1 MDFRFYLSLFLRRI
15 HYFLILFLL
24 GSGIGLT
31 LARVLPPVYVAEARL
46 LVESEQIPGNLAAS
60 TVQTQATEQ
69 LQIIQQRIL
78 TRAQLLE
85 MANELEIYAGSPPS
99 QRMSADEIVTD
110 LRDRIRINTTG
121 GGQGGSGQQATIVRV
136 SFEAPTAQLS
146 SVVTNEL
153 VTLILQE
160 DVRMR
165 TGLAGQTL
173 DFFVQEVERL
183 DRELSDLGAEILK
196 FQEENLTSLPE
207 SLTFRRTQQATNEG
221 RLQQLDRDDAALRDR
236 LNRLVQLKASGG
248 SLPSTQGANTTPE
261 QRQLQTLKDQLAN
274 SLTVLSPTNP
284 KIPPLRA
291 QIAALEKVVNE
302 QLAGGALDA
311 AGQQLSALDI
321 QIADLEGQ
329 LKFNASVRADLEAEQ
344 EDLRLSIEA
353 TPGNAIKLDT
363 LNRDYA
369 ALRTQYDTA
378 VANKARAETGDMIEA
393 LSKGQRISVI
403 EQAVTPLQPTSPNRL
418 AIAAGGVGGGL
429 ALGLGLV
436 VLLELL
442 NSSIRRPVDLTAKLG
457 ITPFGTLPLLRSRS
471 QIRRRRIVMGAA
483 FAVVMVAIP
492 AALWVVHTQVTPLD
506 LLLNRVLDRVGLA
519 DLSVPA
525 DLPAGPVV
533 PVMRSV

>member
-15 HYFLILFLL
+15 HYFLIPFAV
-24 GSGIGLT
+24 GSAIGLT
-31 LARVLPPVYVAEARL
+31 LSRVLPPVYVAEARL

-78 TRAQLLE
+78 TRAQLLD
-85 MANELEIYAGSPPS
+85 MANELKIYAATTPS
-99 QRMSADEIVTD
+99 QRMSADDIVTD
-110 LRDRIRINTTG
+110 LRKRININTSG
-121 GGQGGSGQQATIVRV
+121 GGQGGSGQQATIVTV
-136 SFEAPTAQLS
+136 SFEAPDAQLS
-146 SVVTNEL
+146 SAVTNDL

-160 DVRMR
+160 DVQMR

-173 DFFVQEVERL
+173 DFFVQEVDRL
-183 DRELSDLGAEILK
+183 DKELAVRGAGILK
-196 FQEENLTSLPE
+196 FQEENLTSLPD
-207 SLTFRRTQQATNEG
+207 SLAFRRTQQSTNQG

-236 LNRLVQLKASGG
+236 HDRLVQLRASGG
-248 SLPSTQGANTTPE
+248 SLASTQGQNQTPE
-261 QRQLQTLKDQLAN
+261 QRQLQGLKDQLAS
-274 SLTVLSPTNP
+274 SLLVLSPTNP
-284 KIPPLRA
+284 KIPPLRV

-329 LKFNASVRADLEAEQ
+329 LKFNTDVRVQIDAEQ
-344 EDLRLSIEA
+344 EELRISIEA
-353 TPGNAIKLDT
+353 TPGNAIRLDT

-369 ALRTQYDTA
+369 ALRAQYDQA
-378 VANKARAETGDMIEA
+378 VANKARAETGDMIET

-403 EQAVTPLQPTSPNRL
+403 EQAVTPLEPTSPNRL

-429 ALGLGLV
+429 AAGLGLV
-436 VLLELL
+436 FLLELL
-442 NSSIRRPVDLTAKLG
+442 NSAIRRPVDLTAKLG
-457 ITPFGTLPLLRSRS
+457 ITPFGTLPLLRSRA
-471 QIRRRRIVMGAA
+471 QVRRRRIVVGAA

-492 AALWVVHTQVTPLD
+492 AGLWVVHTQVTPLD

-519 DLSVPA
+519 ALSVPA
-525 DLPAGPVV
+525 GPGVV
-533 PVMRSV
+533 

>member
-1 MDFRFYLSLFLRRI
+1 MTMDFRFYLSLFLRRI

-85 MANELEIYAGSPPS
+85 MANELQIYATLPPS
-99 QRMSADEIVTD
+99 QRMTADEIVTD
-110 LRDRIRINTTG
+110 LRNRISIMTTG
-121 GGQGGSGQQATIVRV
+121 GGGGRPGQAVQATIVTV

-146 SVVTNEL
+146 SAVTNEL

-173 DFFVQEVERL
+173 DFFTQEVQRL
-183 DRELSDLGAEILK
+183 DQELIARGADILK
-196 FQEENLTSLPE
+196 FQEENLTALPDSLE
-207 SLTFRRTQQATNEG
+207 FRRSQQAANQQ
-221 RLQQLDRDDAALRDR
+221 RLLQLDRDDAALRDR
-236 LNRLVQLKASGG
+236 YDRLVQLRASGG
-248 SLPSTQGANTTPE
+248 SLPSGQGTPQTPE
-261 QRQLQTLKDQLAN
+261 QRQLQTLQDQLAS
-274 SLTVLSPTNP
+274 SLLVLSPTNP

-291 QIAALEKVVNE
+291 QIAALQKVVDA
-302 QLAGGALDA
+302 QLAGGALSA
-311 AGQQLSALDI
+311 AGQQMSALDI

-329 LKFNASVRADLEAEQ
+329 MKFNADQRAQLDAQQ
-344 EDLRLSIEA
+344 EDLRISIEA
-353 TPGNAIKLDT
+353 TPGNAIQLDT

-369 ALRTQYDTA
+369 ALRAQYDQA

-403 EQAVTPLQPTSPNRL
+403 EQAVTPLEPTSPNRVM
-418 AIAAGGVGGGL
+418 IAASGVGGGFAAGL
-429 ALGLGLV
+429 AL
-436 VLLELL
+436 VLLLTLL

-457 ITPFGTLPLLRSRS
+457 ITPFGTLPLLRSQS
-471 QIRRRRIVMGAA
+471 QIRRRRIVIGAA
-483 FAVVMVAIP
+483 FVVVMVAIP
-492 AALWVVHTQVTPLD
+492 VALWVVHTQVTPLD
-506 LLLNRVLDRVGLA
+506 LLLNRMLDRVGLA
-519 DLSVPA
+519 ALTAAGAPA
-525 DLPAGPVV
+525 LA
-533 PVMRSV
+533 

>member
-1 MDFRFYLSLFLRRI
+1 M
-15 HYFLILFLL
+15 
-24 GSGIGLT
+24 
-31 LARVLPPVYVAEARL
+31 
-46 LVESEQIPGNLAAS
+46 
-60 TVQTQATEQ
+60 
-69 LQIIQQRIL
+69 
-78 TRAQLLE
+78 
-85 MANELEIYAGSPPS
+85 
-99 QRMSADEIVTD
+99 
-110 LRDRIRINTTG
+110 
-121 GGQGGSGQQATIVRV
+121 
-136 SFEAPTAQLS
+136 
-146 SVVTNEL
+146 
-153 VTLILQE
+153 
-160 DVRMR
+160 
-165 TGLAGQTL
+165 
-173 DFFVQEVERL
+173 
-183 DRELSDLGAEILK
+183 
-196 FQEENLTSLPE
+196 
-207 SLTFRRTQQATNEG
+207 
-221 RLQQLDRDDAALRDR
+221 
-236 LNRLVQLKASGG
+236 
-248 SLPSTQGANTTPE
+248 
-261 QRQLQTLKDQLAN
+261 
-274 SLTVLSPTNP
+274 VLSPTNP

-329 LKFNASVRADLEAEQ
+329 LKFNADVRAQIDAEQ
-344 EDLRLSIEA
+344 EELRISIEA
-353 TPGNAIKLDT
+353 TPGNAITLDT

-369 ALRTQYDTA
+369 ALRAQYDQA
-378 VANKARAETGDMIEA
+378 VSNKARAETGDMIEA

-403 EQAVTPLQPTSPNRL
+403 EQAVTPLEPTSPNRL